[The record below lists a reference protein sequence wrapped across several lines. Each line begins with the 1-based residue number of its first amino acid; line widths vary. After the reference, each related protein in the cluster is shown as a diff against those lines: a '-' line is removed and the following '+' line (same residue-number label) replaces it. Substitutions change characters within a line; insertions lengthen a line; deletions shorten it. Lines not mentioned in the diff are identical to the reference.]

1 MKKSVDLKSRLF
13 IGTSLLFAVLLI
25 SNSCSKSSYNNMYGT
40 AGNPSNTGG
49 SGGPG
54 MNAVFIQGMAFNP
67 STITV
72 SANTTITWTNKDAI
86 GHTVTSDSGLF
97 DSGTIGA
104 NGTYSYT
111 FASSGTF
118 TYHCKVHPTMTASVT
133 VNDSSTPVTT
143 PPATTPVTP
152 PPVMTPGY

>member
-1 MKKSVDLKSRLF
+1 MKKSFSLKSRFLG
-13 IGTSLLFAVLLI
+13 GTILLLAIFFI
-25 SNSCSKSSYNNMYGT
+25 SNSCNKSSYNNMYGT
-40 AGNPSNTGG
+40 TGSPSGG

-86 GHTVTSDSGLF
+86 GHTVTSDSGQF

-111 FASSGTF
+111 FMSAGTYA
-118 TYHCKVHPTMTASVT
+118 YHCKVHPTMKASVI
-133 VNDSSTPVTT
+133 VTAASA
-143 PPATTPVTP
+143 PG
-152 PPVMTPGY
+152 MTPGY